1 MGRCC
6 PRTLGALLA
15 QREVEQLTLDFVAK
29 LDAIDASPEALPL
42 FTAYADRLGFTNA
55 VCLRVPESGE
65 ELSSCF
71 LLNTFPQEWVRHYAE
86 KDYIKSDPVVREL
99 YANYHPFLWSEVM
112 ERRQHGALEQQIMN
126 ECAETGM
133 REGFTVPIY
142 QAGGYTGLV
151 SLAGREPLVTEEGR
165 GALTLASIYLHNKLT
180 TLRRREAQTDYDL
193 TERELECLRW
203 ASAGKSD
210 WEIGQILLIS
220 SKTVNYHIEN
230 AKRKFGVATRVQ
242 AIVAAL
248 RLGRLAN

>member
-1 MGRCC
+1 M
-6 PRTLGALLA
+6 
-15 QREVEQLTLDFVAK
+15 
-29 LDAIDASPEALPL
+29 S
-42 FTAYADRLGFTNA
+42 
-55 VCLRVPESGE
+55 
-65 ELSSCF
+65 
-71 LLNTFPQEWVRHYAE
+71 HYDE
-86 KDYIKSDPVVREL
+86 KQYITSDPVVREL
-99 YANYHPFLWSEVM
+99 FVNYHPFLWSEVAT
-112 ERRQHGALEQQIMN
+112 RRAMCPIETQIMA

-133 REGFTVPIY
+133 RQGFTVPIY

-151 SLAGREPLVTEEGR
+151 SLAGREPVVTEETR

-180 TLRRREAQTDYDL
+180 TLRRSEAQTRFDL

-203 ASAGKSD
+203 AAAGKSD

-220 SKTVNYHIEN
+220 AKTVNYHIEN